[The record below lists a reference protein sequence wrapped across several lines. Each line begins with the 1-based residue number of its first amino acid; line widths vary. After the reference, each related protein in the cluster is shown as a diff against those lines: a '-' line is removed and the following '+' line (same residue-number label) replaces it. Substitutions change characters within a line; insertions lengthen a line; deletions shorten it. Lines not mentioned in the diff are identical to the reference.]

1 MTHEWQSERAAR
13 LQDVALVL
21 AASLSLAY
29 VLREQ
34 LASVV
39 WVQSWRAVAIARL
52 RRE

>member
-21 AASLSLAY
+21 DSLGLAY

>member
-21 AASLSLAY
+21 ASRGLAY

-39 WVQSWRAVAIARL
+39 WAQWWRAVAIARL
-52 RRE
+52 RRG